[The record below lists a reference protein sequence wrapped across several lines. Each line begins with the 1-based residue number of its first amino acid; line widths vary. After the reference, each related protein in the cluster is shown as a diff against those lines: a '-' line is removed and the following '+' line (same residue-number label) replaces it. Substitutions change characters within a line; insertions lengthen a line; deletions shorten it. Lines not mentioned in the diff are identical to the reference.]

1 MEAAKEETSED
12 CFSVKII
19 GLPFLAMCAQVE
31 DGRVVRGH
39 VLVLETKLGVRTGEL
54 VLVLD
59 KVLHRLLGD
68 RAQGH
73 EEQGQV
79 LDASVDEELG
89 ELALVLVEPVESQ
102 AAAGETAETHVAA
115 GRARQWCRCVSQA
128 DQAAR
133 RVSTKIH

>member
-1 MEAAKEETSED
+1 
-12 CFSVKII
+12 
-19 GLPFLAMCAQVE
+19 MCAQVE

-39 VLVLETKLGVRTGEL
+39 VLILETKLGVRTGEL

-59 KVLHRLLGD
+59 KVLHGLLSD

-79 LDASVDEELG
+79 LDAGVDEELG
-89 ELALVLVEPVESQ
+89 EPALVLVEPVQSQ
-102 AAAGETAETHVAA
+102 GAARETAEAHVAA

-128 DQAAR
+128 DQAAM
-133 RVSTKIH
+133 RVSIKNH

>member
-1 MEAAKEETSED
+1 
-12 CFSVKII
+12 
-19 GLPFLAMCAQVE
+19 MCAQVE

-39 VLVLETKLGVRTGEL
+39 VLILETKLGVRTGEL

-79 LDASVDEELG
+79 LDAGVDEELG
-89 ELALVLVEPVESQ
+89 ETTLVFVEPGESESPTGE
-102 AAAGETAETHVAA
+102 AAEAHVAA
-115 GRARQWCRCVSQA
+115 SWAGQGCCGVSQT
-128 DQAAR
+128 DQAE
-133 RVSTKIH
+133 VIV